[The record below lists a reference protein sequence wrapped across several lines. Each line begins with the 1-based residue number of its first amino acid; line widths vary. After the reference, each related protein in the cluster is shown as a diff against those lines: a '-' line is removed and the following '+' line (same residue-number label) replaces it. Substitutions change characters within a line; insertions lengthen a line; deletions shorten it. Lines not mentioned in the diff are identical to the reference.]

1 MNMKYTL
8 SLLFV
13 FYFMSNAFAGK
24 YYIEDI
30 SKSKKDVYYNKAT
43 KIAELRYSYGWK
55 VSCERGRKRG
65 NSSISYKDL
74 KTAYKFAVSEC
85 KK

>member
-1 MNMKYTL
+1 MLRVFFTSVFLFIL
-8 SLLFV
+8 SQ
-13 FYFMSNAFAGK
+13 NAFAGK

-30 SKSKKDVYYNKAT
+30 SKSKKDVYYNRTK

-55 VSCERGRKRG
+55 VSCENGRKRG
-65 NSSISYKDL
+65 NSSRSYKDL

>member
-1 MNMKYTL
+1 MKYTL
-8 SLLFV
+8 SLLLVFCFV
-13 FYFMSNAFAGK
+13 NNAFAGK

-30 SKSKKDVYYNKAT
+30 SKSKKDVYYNKTT

-55 VSCERGRKRG
+55 VSCENGRKRG
-65 NSSISYKDL
+65 SSSRSYKDL